1 MVRPL
6 PRATDKNTEGRQRRG
21 PATVVQ
27 GQRVVT
33 HTERDIQVGHAGMC
47 RTGTAR
53 NGMPSGI
60 LARAPREAEW

>member
-1 MVRPL
+1 MVISL
-6 PRATDKNTEGRQRRG
+6 PRATDKDTEGRERRG

-27 GQRVVT
+27 GQCVVT
-33 HTERDIQVGHAGMC
+33 HAERDIQVGHAGMC